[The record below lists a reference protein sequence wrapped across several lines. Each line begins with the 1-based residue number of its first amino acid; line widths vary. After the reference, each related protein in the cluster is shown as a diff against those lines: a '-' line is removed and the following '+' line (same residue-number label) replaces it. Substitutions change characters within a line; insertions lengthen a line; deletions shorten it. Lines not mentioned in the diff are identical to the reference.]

1 MFGSIRRKAAAV
13 LLTIGLAACQ
23 VVPDGGR
30 PGPATPD
37 APRPTEPSD
46 TTLPTDVARHRI
58 ALLVPLSGDNADV
71 GRSIANATTMALL
84 DTNADNLRITT
95 YDTAAGIG
103 SATSSAI
110 SDGNKLILG
119 PLMASE
125 VTSVLAQA
133 RPANVPLITFSN
145 DTSVA
150 QPDVFVM
157 GHVPEQSIARSV
169 DYAAMQGLQRFAA
182 LVPNGDYGD
191 RTAQALENAVKAV
204 NGSVVAIERYDRN
217 NTSVVSA
224 ANRLKAR
231 GGYQAVLISDGANH
245 TIRAAGALKKAG
257 DAVPLILGTEL
268 LNGDASVASSA
279 VMRGA
284 LFSAVSDNRYRQFV
298 TSYRTRFGEQPH
310 RIATLGYDSV
320 LLTLRVA
327 REWQAGSNFPV
338 RRMLAPEGFLGLDG
352 PFRFLRNGIAERA
365 MEVRRVGQGA
375 VTVVDEAPS
384 QFN

>member
-30 PGPATPD
+30 PGPT
-37 APRPTEPSD
+37 APEPTKPAEPSD
-46 TTLPTDVARHRI
+46 TALPTDTARHRI

-84 DTNADNLRITT
+84 DTNAENLRITT
-95 YDTAAGIG
+95 YDTAAGVG

-110 SDGNKLILG
+110 ADGNKLILG

-133 RPANVPLITFSN
+133 RPANIPLITFSN

-157 GHVPEQSIARSV
+157 GHVPEQSIERSI
-169 DYAAMQGLQRFAA
+169 DYVAMQGVRRFAA

-191 RTAQALENAVKAV
+191 RTANALEDAVKAV
-204 NGSVVAIERYDRN
+204 QGSVVAIERYDRN

-231 GGYQAVLISDGANH
+231 GGYDAVLISDGANH
-245 TIRAAGALKKAG
+245 TIRAAGALKRPA
-257 DAVPLILGTEL
+257 DATPLILGTEL
-268 LNGDASVASSA
+268 LNGDATVASSPA
-279 VMRGA
+279 MRGA

-320 LLTLRVA
+320 LLTLRIA
-327 REWQAGSNFPV
+327 REWQAGTNLPV
-338 RRMLAPEGFLGLDG
+338 RRMLAPEGFLGIDG
-352 PFRFLRNGIAERA
+352 PFRFLRSGIAERA
-365 MEVRRVGQGA
+365 MEVRRVGNGA
-375 VTVVDEAPS
+375 INVVDEAPT
-384 QFN
+384 QFD